1 VNELTLNHTALA
13 ERHCLTSLHAE
24 TYTRRRLMIESPIR
38 TRMVIH
44 AALTY
49 HQVARVTEEIEAIG

>member
-1 VNELTLNHTALA
+1 
-13 ERHCLTSLHAE
+13 
-24 TYTRRRLMIESPIR
+24 MIESPIR